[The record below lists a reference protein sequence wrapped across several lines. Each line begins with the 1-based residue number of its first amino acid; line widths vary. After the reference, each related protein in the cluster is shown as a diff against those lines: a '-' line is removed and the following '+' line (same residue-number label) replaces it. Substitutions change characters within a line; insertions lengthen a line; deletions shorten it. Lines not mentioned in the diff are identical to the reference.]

1 MIWKSETLAKIQC
14 PTESIMFSNQTVI
27 LLRLKINY
35 MYFKLFIIKTHTPTI
50 VNNCLLLLIFWWF
63 KVQSKSKNLSSGL
76 LSSEIFILVSEAC
89 QIYIKI
95 PPKTKL
101 FGENIKLRS
110 EGQVD
115 VFMFTWT
122 YLFNLKYYCTKEL
135 RKSILSK

>member
-35 MYFKLFIIKTHTPTI
+35 MYFKELFIIKTHPPTS
-50 VNNCLLLLIFWWF
+50 LLLLIFWWF